1 MQKYCFFL
9 KPQNIL
15 TKKCCFF
22 LKLSYRTKKTAEFL
36 PFFLVELK
44 KNRTFAGVLHLLLKY
59 QHTILMKINSI
70 IASAMLFLVTAFA
83 ACDNVPPFIP
93 NGPGPGIDIPVVKD
107 STDLLPPDTIGWN
120 IPAEAITVAQARE
133 ICAGLES
140 GATSGTKY
148 YVMGYV
154 KKLHSKHEDGVT
166 NYGNAQFYIEDV
178 KNANS
183 SNDFMAFQVY
193 GPGGKRITDPNVVA
207 VGDFVVIYGEV
218 TNYNGTYETVG
229 KGAAQIWKST
239 NPLFNGS
246 STPDEPEI
254 LVIPEEA
261 KAWGIP
267 AEAIDVIKARE
278 ICASLASGAT
288 SGTKYY
294 VMGYVKGLHN
304 NHTTG
309 VEQYGNAQFF
319 MENVKGKKSQNDF
332 IAFQV
337 YGINGTKITDS
348 NAVKEGDF
356 VVVYGELTNY
366 MGNTYETVGKGAAH
380 IWKSTN
386 PLLVESEPETPLTGA
401 GTEANPYTIDDVIQL
416 NNSKSGEFF
425 VKAYIVGQVN
435 GTSTSNA
442 EFDAP
447 FSPAV
452 NKKTGKP
459 YSYNTNLLV
468 AASPTETD
476 AAKCVAVHLPAGDLR
491 DGLNLPENP
500 DMDGTEI
507 LIYGSLEEYLGT
519 WGIRNP
525 TYAVAGDKVMGSK

>member
-1 MQKYCFFL
+1 MQAFCIY
-9 KPQNIL
+9 
-15 TKKCCFF
+15 
-22 LKLSYRTKKTAEFL
+22 
-36 PFFLVELK
+36 
-44 KNRTFAGVLHLLLKY
+44 LLKY

-148 YVMGYV
+148 YIMGYV

-229 KGAAQIWKST
+229 KGAAHIWKST

-246 STPDEPEI
+246 STPDEPEV

-304 NHTTG
+304 NHATG
-309 VEQYGNAQFF
+309 VAEYGNAQFF

-337 YGINGTKITDS
+337 YGINGTKITDP

-476 AAKCVAVHLPAGDLR
+476 AAKCVAVHLPAGDLS